1 MTGSGPS
8 GSGTVGSEMTG
19 GAAVAATLAHLGVR
33 HVFGIVSVHNL
44 PIYEALSVRDDI
56 EVVKVRHE
64 QAAAHAADAYYRAT
78 GEMGV
83 LLTSTGPGAANAV
96 PGLYEAAFSSSAV
109 LMVTGQTESRFHG
122 KGKGFLHENDQQ
134 VDMLR
139 TVCGSVVSVRHPSA
153 ISADIAR
160 VADDIRTGRPQPG
173 AVEIPIDFQYA
184 NTGGE
189 TIVGSTEVPRLRPD
203 AGLLDDAASRLATAQ
218 RPLIWAGGGVVSAGA
233 SAELTALAERL
244 GALVVTTIEGR
255 SAISELHPLS
265 LGFRS
270 DRREMAEVFDEADLL
285 LAVGTRFQNYAT
297 KVWTLRLPEELI
309 HIDVD
314 PGVIG
319 LNYPA
324 SLAVVGDAKLSLTGL
339 LERLGNAAPA
349 IDDGYVERARKHR
362 AADIEAMREE
372 IGADHAAI
380 CDTIRRLLPDEACIV
395 RDTTVPGYMWGNRL
409 LPIVAPRTSIRAA
422 NAAIG
427 PGVPMA
433 VGAAVATNQPTVVI
447 QGDGGLMLSVGEIS
461 TLAEHNLPVIV
472 CVFNDGGYGVLR
484 IIQDALW
491 DESHGTEI
499 GGIDFVAL
507 AQAMSVPAQRV
518 SNVADFADAF
528 GDAVARASGDGEPVG
543 PSLIEIDL
551 TALIPIAFPLPAH
564 QRRRD

>member
-1 MTGSGPS
+1 M
-8 GSGTVGSEMTG
+8 SEMTG
-19 GAAVAATLAHLGVR
+19 GEAVAATLARLGVR

-44 PIYEALSVRDDI
+44 PMYEALSVRDDI

-96 PGLYEAAFSSSAV
+96 PGLYEASFTSSAV
-109 LMVTGQTESRFHG
+109 LMVTGQTESRFYG

-139 TVCGSVVSVRHPSA
+139 TVCRSVASVRHPSE
-153 ISADIAR
+153 ISAEIAR
-160 VADDIRTGRPQPG
+160 VADDVRTGRPQPG

-184 NTGGE
+184 KVGDAPIGGSPHV
-189 TIVGSTEVPRLRPD
+189 IRLRPE
-203 AGLLDDAASRLATAQ
+203 AALLDDAAERLASAQ
-218 RPLIWAGGGVVSAGA
+218 RPLIWAGGGVVSADA

-244 GALVVTTIEGR
+244 GAPVVTTIEGR
-255 SAISELHPLS
+255 SALSELHPLS

-270 DRREMAEVFDEADLL
+270 DRPQMAEVFAEADLL

-297 KVWTLRLPEELI
+297 RVWALRLPDELI
-309 HIDVD
+309 HLDVD

-324 SLAVVGDAKLSLTGL
+324 SLAVVGDAKLSLAGL
-339 LERLGNAAPA
+339 LERLGDGTPT

-362 AADIEAMREE
+362 AADMEAMREE

-380 CDTIRRLLPDEACIV
+380 CDAMRRLLPDEARIV

-409 LPIVAPRTSIRAA
+409 FPIVAPRTSIRAA

-433 VGAAVATNQPTVVI
+433 VGASLASGQPTVVI
-447 QGDGGLMLSVGEIS
+447 QGDGGLMLSIGEIS
-461 TLAEHNLPVIV
+461 TLAEHGLPVIV

-491 DESHGTEI
+491 DEHHGTEI
-499 GGIDFVAL
+499 GGIDFVGVAE
-507 AQAMSVPAQRV
+507 AMGVPAQRV
-518 SNVADFADAF
+518 ASAAEFEEAF
-528 GDAVARASGDGEPVG
+528 SQAVARASGESGPVG
-543 PSLIEIDL
+543 PTLIDIDL
-551 TALIPIAFPLPAH
+551 TALVPITFPLPAH
-564 QRRRD
+564 QRRREN

>member
-1 MTGSGPS
+1 M
-8 GSGTVGSEMTG
+8 SEMTG
-19 GAAVAATLAHLGVR
+19 GEAVAATLARLGVR

-44 PIYEALSVRDDI
+44 PIYEALSVHDGI

-96 PGLYEAAFSSSAV
+96 PGLYEAAFTSSAV
-109 LMVTGQTESRFHG
+109 LMVTGQTESRFYG

-139 TVCGSVVSVRHPSA
+139 SVCRSVATVRHPSE
-153 ISADIAR
+153 ISAEIAR
-160 VADDIRTGRPQPG
+160 AADDIRTGRPQPG

-184 NTGGE
+184 KVGE
-189 TIVGSTEVPRLRPD
+189 APIAGSAAVPRLRPD
-203 AGLLDDAASRLATAQ
+203 AALLDDAAERLAAAR
-218 RPLIWAGGGVVSAGA
+218 RPLIWAGGGVVIADA
-233 SAELTALAERL
+233 SPELRALAERL
-244 GALVVTTIEGR
+244 GAPVVTTIEGR
-255 SAISELHPLS
+255 SALSELHPLS

-270 DRREMAEVFDEADLL
+270 DRPQMADVFAEADLL

-297 KVWTLRLPEELI
+297 RVWALDLPDELI
-309 HIDVD
+309 HLDAD

-324 SLAVVGDAKLSLTGL
+324 SLAVVGDAKLSLAGL
-339 LERLGNAAPA
+339 LERLGDGAPT

-362 AADIEAMREE
+362 SSDMEAMRDE
-372 IGADHAAI
+372 IGPDHAAI
-380 CDTIRRLLPDEACIV
+380 CDTIRRMLPDEARIV

-433 VGAAVATNQPTVVI
+433 VGASLASGQPTVVI

-461 TLAEHNLPVIV
+461 TLAEHGLPVVV

-491 DESHGTEI
+491 DEHHGTEI
-499 GGIDFVAL
+499 GGVDFVGVAE
-507 AQAMSVPAQRV
+507 AMGVPGTRV
-518 SNVADFADAF
+518 SSVVEFESAF
-528 GDAVARASGDGEPVG
+528 GEAVARASGDAGPVG
-543 PSLIEIDL
+543 PSLIDIDL
-551 TALIPIAFPLPAH
+551 TALIPITFPLPAH
-564 QRRRD
+564 QRRRES